1 MNTLFREPGE
11 NMSFL
16 KKAVVAVA
24 VAGVTLS
31 LTACQTNKSKEM
43 AEAAPQL
50 NNQDLYEVAHEGRHY
65 VFDDFA
71 TYQEFLQ
78 IGETSYRKVFIGE
91 GPHGETLVFGLR
103 GEDKK
108 KLTGLAGVEMY
119 KGEMPAAKDFYGEMR
134 GEDGRLY
141 VFNTLAD
148 MEAVRVTGEA
158 AYRLTQIGTGPQ
170 GQTVVF
176 VLNSKNKK
184 QYPEAL
190 IARFN
195 EMNAQ

>member
-1 MNTLFREPGE
+1 
-11 NMSFL
+11 MSVF
-16 KKAVVAVA
+16 KKAAMAAA
-24 VAGVTLS
+24 VAGITLS
-31 LTACQTNKSKEM
+31 LTACQSNEAKTEM
-43 AEAAPQL
+43 AAAPAPAVEL
-50 NNQDLYEVAHEGRHY
+50 NNQDLYEVDHEGRHY

-71 TYQEFLQ
+71 TYQEFLTV
-78 IGETSYRKVFIGE
+78 GETSYRKVFIGG

-119 KGEMPAAKDFYGEMR
+119 NGNMPAAEDFYGEMR

-141 VFNTLAD
+141 VFSTLED
-148 MEAVRVTGEA
+148 MEAVRATGEA

-176 VLNSKNKK
+176 VLNGSNKK
-184 QYPEAL
+184 KYPAEL

-195 EMNAQ
+195 EMNAK